1 MCSQWK
7 FEIFEI
13 TANIMIGQVMHFYH
27 SNLLQQTDSIV
38 FLSHEPNS
46 EN

>member
-13 TANIMIGQVMHFYH
+13 IANIMIGQVMHFYH
-27 SNLLQQTDSIV
+27 SSLLQQTDSIV

-46 EN
+46 EK